1 MNPFR
6 ANLWLALTLGIFC
19 SFSTISTA
27 QAGTLSRT
35 ATRLTILPLEPVVV
49 GTRSTVIV
57 HLTDI
62 DGKSIGAVGNEVL
75 YLFVDGVQERRIRTD
90 EDGVAT
96 FRVKNKLSAG
106 THRVEIIYEG
116 TSTLMPSSAS
126 AELVVVPAEVEIH
139 TIPPLPGISFSL
151 AGRQFTSDEDGI
163 ARIEVDKPGI
173 YTLILIDQ
181 QVDRPDLQGSFS
193 RWGDDVFSAVRELVV
208 PTDKIIEAG
217 FEISYQVSQAFIDL
231 EGEPVDPA
239 RITSLTFKGSNGA
252 THTLEDNKPRWL
264 LSGRVSRLNNGLHAT
279 QILYSL
285 MSVVIDGSNV
295 VSQAQQRF
303 YARPNDVWSI
313 QLLLYSAHF
322 TARDLLFPF
331 PIGTGIRLEYPDAQ
345 IREFH
350 FDSNGDV
357 KLESLAR
364 GIYKVTV
371 IGAKGVAPPTPIAMS
386 RDQIM
391 ELMVISQLD
400 MGLAAVLGVSLALG
414 LLFYGRPELFRIP
427 VALPAILF
435 PKPRL
440 KRTRLQRLRRVY
452 AIEAP
457 NLPVLR
463 QCPDCQATAR
473 QTKAGRNSSG
483 SQRYRCSICGRV
495 YTPAPHPIG
504 FSPEIRERALQLYL
518 EGNSQRSIARMLD
531 ASPKTISKWVRDHRI
546 NLPPAPVHEAVE
558 VTTPDEQSVSI
569 AQLNS

>member
-1 MNPFR
+1 MNAFR
-6 ANLWLALTLGIFC
+6 APIWFALVLCIF
-19 SFSTISTA
+19 FSISPVSPA
-27 QAGTLSRT
+27 QAGTLSRV
-35 ATRLTILPLEPVVV
+35 ATRLTISPLEPVVV
-49 GTRSTVIV
+49 GTRLTVIV

-62 DGKSIGAVGNEVL
+62 DGEIIGAVGNEVL

-90 EDGVAT
+90 DSGEAT
-96 FRVKNKLSAG
+96 FRIKNELSAG
-106 THRVEIIYEG
+106 THKVEVIYKG
-116 TSTLMPSSAS
+116 TSGLLPSSTS
-126 AELVVVPAEVEIH
+126 AELVIVPAQVEIH

-391 ELMVISQLD
+391 EMMVISRLD
-400 MGLAAVLGVSLALG
+400 MALGAILGVSLAFG
-414 LLFYGRPELFRIP
+414 MLFYGRPELLKRLA
-427 VALPAILF
+427 ALPRMQF
-435 PKPRL
+435 PKRRS
-440 KRTRLQRLRRVY
+440 KRLRRVY
-452 AIEAP
+452 AMEVP
-457 NLPVLR
+457 NLPALR
-463 QCPDCQATAR
+463 QCPVCQATAR
-473 QTKAGRNSSG
+473 QAKAGRNRSG
-483 SQRYRCSICGRV
+483 SQRYRCSECGRV
-495 YTPAPHPIG
+495 YTPAPNPIG
-504 FSPEIRERALQLYL
+504 FSAELRELALQLYL
-518 EGNSQRSIARMLD
+518 AGNSQQSIAGMLD
-531 ASPKTISKWVRDHRI
+531 TSPKTISKWVRDHRI
-546 NLPPAPVHEAVE
+546 KLPPVPVREPVEIAAPAE
-558 VTTPDEQSVSI
+558 PSVPV
-569 AQLNS
+569 AQLNSK